1 MGNYADNKD
10 RMREEYQARQKA
22 EKEQKTGMTET
33 KSGGQVQTAES
44 IYNARGGYSG
54 TGMSLNDFKQKGN
67 LSESDTGGGSGTQSV
82 RRRGSSEQQRVGQD
96 TRVRDD
102 VSSGTGGAAGSA
114 MGQAMSGSAG
124 VPATQQPTAQNPL
137 WQGARQATDLA
148 SIQQRVLQSLTKP
161 MQRGQ

>member
-1 MGNYADNKD
+1 MGNYADNVD
-10 RMREEYQARQKA
+10 RMREEYKARQKA

-33 KSGGQVQTAES
+33 KTGGQVQTAES
-44 IYNARGGYSG
+44 IYNARGGYGG
-54 TGMSLNDFKQKGN
+54 TGMSLSDFKQKGN

-96 TRVRDD
+96 TRVRGDEG
-102 VSSGTGGAAGSA
+102 SGMGGAAG
-114 MGQAMSGSAG
+114 
-124 VPATQQPTAQNPL
+124 VPTTQQPTAQNPL

>member
-22 EKEQKTGMTET
+22 EKEQKTGMTTT
-33 KSGGQVQTAES
+33 KEGGSLQTAES

-67 LSESDTGGGSGTQSV
+67 LSESDAGAGSGSQSV

-96 TRVRDD
+96 TRVRGDEG
-102 VSSGTGGAAGSA
+102 SGMGGAAGSSI
-114 MGQAMSGSAG
+114 GQAMSQAAG
-124 VPATQQPTAQNPL
+124 APATQQTTSTGL
-137 WQGARQATDLA
+137 WQGTRQATDLA